1 MSLGLVLSVP
11 EEGEEGAG
19 GVALA
24 GESHSMG
31 ANDSTVGRGGVSEE
45 RDPKMK
51 TRHES
56 GLE

>member
-1 MSLGLVLSVP
+1 MGLVLSVP

-51 TRHES
+51 SRHES
-56 GLE
+56 SLE